1 MTGNTGEVL
10 VAGYTYIM
18 HEESAPE
25 GYAQAADV
33 EFYFN
38 GDGTIPNCGYHLVKM
53 VDQPSATPT
62 PSNPSENRTKRP
74 TRVTPATTRIR
85 RVTQYPM
92 AMVIPPRLAPRPRRM
107 FRLLQTVSTGCPPVT
122 AR

>member
-1 MTGNTGEVL
+1 
-10 VAGYTYIM
+10 M

-62 PSNPSENRTKRP
+62 PSNPSENPDKTPNPDGGP
-74 TRVTPATTRIR
+74 TPVIPATTRIC

-107 FRLLQTVSTGCPPVT
+107 FRLLQTVSTVCPPET

>member
-10 VAGYTYIM
+10 VAGHTYIM

-53 VDQPSATPT
+53 VDQPERNADTEQSFGEPGQNAQP
-62 PSNPSENRTKRP
+62 
-74 TRVTPATTRIR
+74 
-85 RVTQYPM
+85 
-92 AMVIPPRLAPRPRRM
+92 
-107 FRLLQTVSTGCPPVT
+107 GW
-122 AR
+122 

>member
-10 VAGYTYIM
+10 VAGHTYIM

-62 PSNPSENRTKRP
+62 PSNPSENPDKRP
-74 TRVTPATTRIR
+74 TRMVIRPRVTPATT
-85 RVTQYPM
+85 
-92 AMVIPPRLAPRPRRM
+92 
-107 FRLLQTVSTGCPPVT
+107 
-122 AR
+122 